1 MLCSYLNLFEPKERG
16 RERELEG
23 SFKMYS
29 LWALTKSDIELLFQ
43 QGIPP
48 PWEMVRGEG
57 EYGGG
62 GGALMHGSIRTV
74 FC

>member
-1 MLCSYLNLFEPKERG
+1 MKFKILCSYLNLFELKERG
-16 RERELEG
+16 SERELEG

-29 LWALTKSDIELLFQ
+29 LWALSKSDIELLFQ

-57 EYGGG
+57 GYGGG
-62 GGALMHGSIRTV
+62 GGGGPHAW
-74 FC
+74 